1 MKSKIFLFSFQI
13 ILDKLKKNAVLFYFD
28 SCNGKYYADLK
39 RLISETHSFFQI
51 SNQVLSVQNLRNE
64 HAYFNLIYWDNG
76 FQPVMFSIWIKCG
89 VVWTNLDCR
98 TVLKDKKETKTSAK
112 TIKRK
117 IIFISAKKSR
127 KNKKSLP
134 IKLHK
139 RRITNKTRRKIK
151 LLDNFPHMKE
161 CKIFKTITS
170 GKKLSHK
177 YPQKKPEHLYHKT
190 FKTNTAGE
198 KLSLSY
204 PQKKYKYLY
213 HKKKS
218 NGKTVRRNK
227 VTEQFVI
234 MSLQIRC
241 KYSVQ
246 KQRQNVETVDR
257 SKAVKKLGSSNQKKN
272 KKKKYKSPHLRTEET
287 ISNYAEFLSEIYYCK
302 NLKKGK
308 YFNDKLR
315 HIPKNFTQYE

>member
-1 MKSKIFLFSFQI
+1 M
-13 ILDKLKKNAVLFYFD
+13 DKLKKNAVLFYFD
-28 SCNGKYYADLK
+28 SCNGRYYADLK
-39 RLISETHSFFQI
+39 RLLSETHSFSEI
-51 SNQVLSVQNLRNE
+51 SNQVLSVQNLRKE
-64 HAYFNLIYWDNG
+64 HVYFDLIYCDSG
-76 FQPVMFSIWIKCG
+76 FQPVMFSIWTKCG
-89 VVWTNLDCR
+89 EVWTNLDYS
-98 TVLKDKKETKTSAK
+98 TVSKHKKETKTSAK

-117 IIFISAKKSR
+117 IVSISAKKSR
-127 KNKKSLP
+127 KNKKPRP
-134 IKLHK
+134 IKLCK

-151 LLDNFPHMKE
+151 LLDNFPHMKK
-161 CKIFKTITS
+161 CKIFKTIAA
-170 GKKLSHK
+170 GKKISHK
-177 YPQKKPEHLYHKT
+177 YPQRKPEHLYRKT

-198 KLSLSY
+198 KLSLSC

-218 NGKTVRRNK
+218 NGKIVKRNK

-234 MSLQIRC
+234 MSLQIKC
-241 KYSVQ
+241 KHSER
-246 KQRQNVETVDR
+246 KQMPNVKIVDR
-257 SKAVKKLGSSNQKKN
+257 SKAVKKLGSSNQKMKK